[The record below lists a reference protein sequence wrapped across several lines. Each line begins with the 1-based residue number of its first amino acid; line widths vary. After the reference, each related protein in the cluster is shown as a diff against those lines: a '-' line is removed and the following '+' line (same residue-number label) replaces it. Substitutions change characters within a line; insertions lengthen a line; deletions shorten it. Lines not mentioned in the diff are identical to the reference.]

1 MLMEIPEGSG
11 PPMST
16 NARMIA
22 TDLDGTLLRPD
33 STVSP
38 RTLAALVA
46 ARQAGLIVTLVTGR
60 PPRWLAP
67 VVHQTG
73 WHGLAVAANG
83 AVLIDLEE
91 RRIEQTYP
99 IPRDDLLAAVAAIRD
114 LLPGASFA
122 TEYVHAGAAVPVI
135 DPLAPPE
142 DADAPA
148 SFGHEPGYRSL
159 ALKMPHM
166 PATAPIE
173 ELIEEGNVV
182 KLLARGPA
190 EGVENPDATMHR
202 IADALAGL
210 VTVTHSTTQTVLLEI
225 SRSDTSKATGLE
237 ALARHHNIRR
247 EDVIA
252 IGDMPNDL
260 PMLQWAG
267 TGLAVGNAHPRVLA
281 DVGSNNILPT
291 NTDDGVASVIE
302 GLLSEAPE

>member
-1 MLMEIPEGSG
+1 MPLTS
-11 PPMST
+11 
-16 NARMIA
+16 RMVA
-22 TDLDGTLLRPD
+22 TDLDGTLLQPD

-38 RTLAALVA
+38 RTLAALTA
-46 ARQAGLIVTLVTGR
+46 ARDAGLLVTLVTGR

-67 VVHQTG
+67 VVHQLG

-83 AVLIDLEE
+83 AVLLDLEQQRVE
-91 RRIEQTYP
+91 ATYP
-99 IPRDDLLAAVAAIRD
+99 IPRNDLLAAISGIRE

-122 TEYVHAGAAVPVI
+122 TEHVRVGAAIPIV
-135 DPLAPPE
+135 DPLAPAE
-142 DADAPA
+142 DVGAPA

-166 PATAPIE
+166 PKTAPIE
-173 ELIEEGNVV
+173 ELIEEGDVV

-190 EGVENPDATMHR
+190 EGVDHPDQTMHQ
-202 IADALAGL
+202 IAEALAGL

-225 SRSDTSKATGLE
+225 SRADTSKATGLE

-260 PMLQWAG
+260 PMLRWAG
-267 TGLAVGNAHPRVLA
+267 TGLAVANAHPRVLS
-281 DVGSNNILPT
+281 DVGVANVRPA
-291 NTDDGVASVIE
+291 NTEDGVAQVIE
-302 GLLSEAPE
+302 DLLSASSD

>member
-1 MLMEIPEGSG
+1 M
-11 PPMST
+11 
-16 NARMIA
+16 
-22 TDLDGTLLRPD
+22 
-33 STVSP
+33 
-38 RTLAALVA
+38 
-46 ARQAGLIVTLVTGR
+46 TGR

-135 DPLAPPE
+135 DPPAPPE

-190 EGVENPDATMHR
+190 EGVDNPDATMHR

-225 SRSDTSKATGLE
+225 SRVTRPKRLVWKPSPATTTFG
-237 ALARHHNIRR
+237 ARMSSPSATCQMTCPCCSGQ
-247 EDVIA
+247 EPA
-252 IGDMPNDL
+252 
-260 PMLQWAG
+260 
-267 TGLAVGNAHPRVLA
+267 LAVGNAHPRVLA

-291 NTDDGVASVIE
+291 NTDDGVASQ
-302 GLLSEAPE
+302 